1 MDDERR
7 ISKLATLNQVPV
19 VKAEML
25 IRRPVAEVFEAFIDP
40 EITTKF
46 WFTKS
51 SGRLERGKRIRWD
64 WEMYGVHDE
73 IVVTEM
79 VTNQRIR
86 IESSDNTRVEWIFT
100 SRADKETYVTIT
112 NSGFAGTGDEMVSQA
127 IDSMGGYTMVLC
139 ALKVLLEHNITL
151 NLVADKAPDAHV
163 NR

>member
-1 MDDERR
+1 M
-7 ISKLATLNQVPV
+7 ATLNQVPV